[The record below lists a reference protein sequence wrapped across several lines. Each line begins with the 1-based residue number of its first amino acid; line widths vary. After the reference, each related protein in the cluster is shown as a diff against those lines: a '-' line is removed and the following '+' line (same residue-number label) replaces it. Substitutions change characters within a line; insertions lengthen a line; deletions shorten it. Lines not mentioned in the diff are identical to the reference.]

1 MYLTFLQSMRDLA
14 NRYVAVSMQERAL
27 SQIVNGK
34 SNASFSANSQA
45 QSDVLV
51 TSFRLNRNYLALSQN
66 DLEIDDDGSEIE
78 LPKAPKVVAQDS
90 ANTVKQNLKTDDD
103 ALYTNVLVNN
113 EKVETEASDGND
125 ENLTNDNSSDVDSLL
140 DDELAH
146 ARPETEINKS

>member
-1 MYLTFLQSMRDLA
+1 MFS
-14 NRYVAVSMQERAL
+14 
-27 SQIVNGK
+27 
-34 SNASFSANSQA
+34 SN
-45 QSDVLV
+45 
-51 TSFRLNRNYLALSQN
+51 
-66 DLEIDDDGSEIE
+66 
-78 LPKAPKVVAQDS
+78 P

>member
-1 MYLTFLQSMRDLA
+1 
-14 NRYVAVSMQERAL
+14 MQKWKKIEEL
-27 SQIVNGK
+27 I
-34 SNASFSANSQA
+34 
-45 QSDVLV
+45 
-51 TSFRLNRNYLALSQN
+51 NYC
-66 DLEIDDDGSEIE
+66 
-78 LPKAPKVVAQDS
+78 V
-90 ANTVKQNLKTDDD
+90 DDD